1 MSQLDWKNP
10 AFLEQI
16 EVERVEDYYKL
27 SINGNPITFNTPL
40 LRVPFGL
47 DKKYNVIQIKL
58 QCLTE
63 EEDAMYLSY
72 FAVMLRSR
80 ENQYY
85 QYTIGMLDESEWA
98 SFLKS
103 FKTLFKSPH
112 HAKLWSFMRETF
124 DENFIPPLTPLVRM
138 NAMIGI
144 ENPIIHLLYYYM
156 NDIERLM
163 NDSTS

>member
-1 MSQLDWKNP
+1 MNWLFQNIGVIIQAAAAIGALGTVY
-10 AFLEQI
+10 FLIREMAEQN
-16 EVERVEDYYKL
+16 RVSKA
-27 SINGNPITFNTPL
+27 
-40 LRVPFGL
+40 
-47 DKKYNVIQIKL
+47 NVRQNVADSHQKMALAGMNKEIVKIKL
-58 QCLTE
+58 KLRKNASLTE

-112 HAKLWSFMRETF
+112 HVKLWSFMRETF
-124 DENFIPPLTPLVRM
+124 DEDFVVIVDGL
-138 NAMIGI
+138 I
-144 ENPIIHLLYYYM
+144 E
-156 NDIERLM
+156 EVA
-163 NDSTS
+163 